1 MVEKLEDDGV
11 FEGYSL
17 TMAEVMSPDKVNF
30 SGHVH
35 GGHIMLLMDR
45 VAGACSSRYSGRYTV
60 TLSAD
65 HILFKEPV
73 FVGELV
79 IFHASINFVGNS
91 SMEVGIKVVAEN
103 LRKQTKRHTNTCY
116 FTMVALD
123 DDGKPVKVRPLDLKT
138 EEQKRRHAEALFRKE
153 QNKEYSARHK
163 EFKSKSKKS

>member
-1 MVEKLEDDGV
+1 MSETIDDNR
-11 FEGYSL
+11 SL
-17 TMAEVMSPDKVNF
+17 IMSEVMSPDKVNF

-45 VAGACSSRYSGRYTV
+45 VSAACSSRYSGRYTV

-79 IFHASINFVGNS
+79 IFHASINYVGSS
-91 SMEVGIKVVAEN
+91 SMEVGIKVVAED
-103 LRKQTKRHTNTCY
+103 LRKQTKRHTNTSY

-123 DDGKPVKVRPLDLKT
+123 DNGKPVKVKPLDLIT
-138 EEQKRRHAEALFRKE
+138 QEHKRRHCEAVFRKE
-153 QNKEYSARHK
+153 QSKEYAAKHND
-163 EFKSKSKKS
+163 FKSKSKKA

>member
-1 MVEKLEDDGV
+1 MVI
-11 FEGYSL
+11 SL
-17 TMAEVMSPDKVNF
+17 IEPDKVNF

-45 VAGACSSRYSGRYTV
+45 VAAACASRYSGMYAV

-65 HILFKEPV
+65 HVLFKEPI

-79 IFHASINFVGNS
+79 IFYASVNYVGTS
-91 SMEVGIKVVAEN
+91 SMEIGIKVMAEN

-123 DDGKPVKVRPLDLKT
+123 DNGKPSKVKPLEIKD
-138 EEQKRRHAEALFRKE
+138 ESDQRRYDEALFRKE
-153 QNKEYSARHK
+153 QRKSYQQRHT
-163 EFKSKSKKS
+163 EFKSKKKAK

>member
-1 MVEKLEDDGV
+1 MVKNI
-11 FEGYSL
+11 EGNRSL

-45 VAGACSSRYSGRYTV
+45 VSAACASRYSGRYTV

-65 HILFKEPV
+65 YVLFKEPV

-79 IFHASINFVGNS
+79 IFKASINYVGNS

-153 QNKEYSARHK
+153 QNKEYNAKHK

>member
-1 MVEKLEDDGV
+1 MAGNTDDNIT
-11 FEGYSL
+11 L

-45 VAGACSSRYSGRYTV
+45 VAAACSSRYSGKYTV

-79 IFHASINFVGNS
+79 IFHASINYVGTS

-103 LRKQTKRHTNTCY
+103 LRKKTKRHTNTSY
-116 FTMVALD
+116 FTMIALD
-123 DDGKPVKVRPLDLKT
+123 KDGKPTKVEPLTLDT
-138 EEQKRRHAEALFRKE
+138 MDQQRRHQEALFRRE
-153 QNKEYSARHK
+153 QSKEYASKHN
-163 EFKSKSKKS
+163 EFKKKCRSK

>member
-1 MVEKLEDDGV
+1 MHLGEYDTK
-11 FEGYSL
+11 SL
-17 TMAEVMSPDKVNF
+17 VMAEVMSPDKVNF

-45 VAGACSSRYSGRYTV
+45 VAAACSSRYSGNYTV

-79 IFHASINFVGNS
+79 SFYASVNCVGNS
-91 SMEVGIKVVAEN
+91 SMEVGIKVVAED
-103 LRKQTKRHTNTCY
+103 LIKQSIRHTNTCY

-123 DDGKPVKVRPLDLKT
+123 DAGKPVKVKPLELKNDGD
-138 EEQKRRHAEALFRKE
+138 KRRHAEALFRK
-153 QNKEYSARHK
+153 QQRKEYQTRHS
-163 EFKSKSKKS
+163 EFKGGKEK